1 MKIVMAT
8 SSKNKFK
15 ESKEIAEGFGI
26 SLVRG
31 HVDINEI
38 RGTLAEIVEDKAIRS
53 FELLE
58 IPIICDDSGFFIDRF
73 DGFPGP
79 FSKFALEKI
88 GNKGLL
94 KLMHSI
100 KERGAEF
107 RCLAGFFDGHELIIS
122 NGVSKGTIVE
132 KPRGTNGFGFDPIFV
147 PEGHDKTF
155 AEDIKYKMEVSHRRK
170 AFNDLFE
177 EISKKLSDK

>member
-26 SLVRG
+26 ELVRG
-31 HVDINEI
+31 HVDISEI

-53 FELLE
+53 FELLKT
-58 IPIICDDSGFFIDRF
+58 PIICDDSGFFIDRF

-79 FSKFALEKI
+79 FSKFLFEKI
-88 GNKGLL
+88 GNKGML
-94 KLMHSI
+94 KLMYGI
-100 KERGAEF
+100 KERAAEF
-107 RCLAGFFDGHELIIS
+107 RCLACFFDGHELIIS
-122 NGVSKGTIVE
+122 EGVSRGTLVE
-132 KPRGTNGFGFDPIFV
+132 KPRGTNGFGFDPIFI

-155 AEDIKYKMEVSHRRK
+155 AEDIEKKMKVSHRRN
-170 AFNDLFE
+170 AMHDLFK

>member
-15 ESKEIAEGFGI
+15 EAKEIAERFGI
-26 SLVRG
+26 ELVRG

-38 RGTLAEIVEDKAIRS
+38 RGTLSEIVEDKAIRS
-53 FELLE
+53 VELLE
-58 IPIICDDSGFFIDRF
+58 TPVICDDSGFFIDRF
-73 DGFPGP
+73 DGFPGS
-79 FSKFALEKI
+79 FSKFILEKI
-88 GNKGLL
+88 GNKGIL

-107 RCLAGFFDGHELIIS
+107 RCLACFFDGHELIIS
-122 NGVSKGTIVE
+122 EGVSKGNIVE

-155 AEDIKYKMEVSHRRK
+155 AEDIEHKMKVSHRRN
-170 AFNDLFE
+170 AFHDLFK
-177 EISKKLSDK
+177 EISKKFSDK